1 MFYIYSSF
9 LNSPIFLIRNYRSFF
24 YQMQKKISFNLRLT
38 LIFKAKPCCS
48 NLDLF
53 RSCIAM
59 MHFYNF
65 LVVLPIP
72 TTIHI
77 QMYYF
82 ITVCVHLCGV
92 DCDFFCSGQRITF
105 MSWMSSF
112 IVVSRDWTQV
122 MKLLS
127 HPAPS
132 LYIFWGYFKKVYT
145 RCGSLS
151 KHDPHRLIYCG
162 GLSKN
167 GPHRLTYLN
176 TLVELFGKD

>member
-1 MFYIYSSF
+1 MPPTGTFSNCTYLSKTTIPFSVCFTFTQVSLIHLSF
-9 LNSPIFLIRNYRSFF
+9 SLETTGLSFIKC
-24 YQMQKKISFNLRLT
+24 KKKCSFNLRLT

-92 DCDFFCSGQRITF
+92 YCDFF
-105 MSWMSSF
+105 
-112 IVVSRDWTQV
+112 VVVR
-122 MKLLS
+122 
-127 HPAPS
+127 
-132 LYIFWGYFKKVYT
+132 
-145 RCGSLS
+145 
-151 KHDPHRLIYCG
+151 
-162 GLSKN
+162 
-167 GPHRLTYLN
+167 
-176 TLVELFGKD
+176 E